1 MADEGLSEFNPSS
14 APSVLPSIIEN
25 AAYDEDNDDSVQ
37 EENQREVC
45 NFVISI
51 HVLTNSSANSK
62 QRQF

>member
-1 MADEGLSEFNPSS
+1 MADEGPSEFNPSLQ
-14 APSVLPSIIEN
+14 PSVFQSIMEN
-25 AAYDEDNDDSVQ
+25 AVYDDDNDDSVQ